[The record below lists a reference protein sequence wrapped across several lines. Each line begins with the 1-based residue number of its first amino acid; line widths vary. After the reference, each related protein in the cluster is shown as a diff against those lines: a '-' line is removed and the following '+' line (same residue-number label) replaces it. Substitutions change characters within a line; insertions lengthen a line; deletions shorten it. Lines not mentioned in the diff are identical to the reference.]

1 MMKPDERKNA
11 ARPRGTDSAKVIQ
24 VIVTEAMEGSG
35 TADSSCRTQRRYWD
49 FDGNLLA
56 TWEPEISKER
66 PYGWNSN
73 SAAGHRGRQ
82 YVKDEVK
89 MLEHLIDWLE
99 GSKVAGQRDPAGNL
113 YYGVDSDVI
122 QQTIEVLQRYRG
134 RLAQQQ
140 FEK

>member
-1 MMKPDERKNA
+1 MMKPDERKNTV
-11 ARPRGTDSAKVIQ
+11 RPRGTDSAKVVQ
-24 VIVTEAMEGSG
+24 VIVTEALGDSG
-35 TADSSCRTQRRYWD
+35 TANGLCRAQRRYWD

-56 TWEPEISKER
+56 TWEPEAVKER

-73 SAAGHRGRQ
+73 SAAGHRGRW
-82 YVKDEVK
+82 YAKDEVK
-89 MLEHLIDWLE
+89 MLEHMIDWLE
-99 GSKVAGQRDPAGNL
+99 DSKIAGQRDPAGNL

-122 QQTIEVLQRYRG
+122 QQTIELLRRYRG